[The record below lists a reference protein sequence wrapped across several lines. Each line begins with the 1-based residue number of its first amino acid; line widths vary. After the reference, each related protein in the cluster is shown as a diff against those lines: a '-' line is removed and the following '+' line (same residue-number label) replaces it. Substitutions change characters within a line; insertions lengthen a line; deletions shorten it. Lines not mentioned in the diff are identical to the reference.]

1 MSFSIVRMPWLAC
14 ALIAVS
20 FTLMFNAHPARAH
33 LWYPKECCNEQDCFR
48 ATSVVKLPDGSLR
61 MTAGPIKVTVPPDFE
76 KFPSQ
81 DNDAHVCVY
90 SDLQGRYRPR
100 CVFLPGI
107 G

>member
-1 MSFSIVRMPWLAC
+1 MSFALDKNLGLVS
-14 ALIAVS
+14 ALIMALAIMS
-20 FTLMFNAHPARAH
+20 NSTSARAH

-48 ATSVVKLPDGSLR
+48 ATSVVRLPDGSLR
-61 MTAGPIKVTVPPDFE
+61 MTAGPIRVIVPPGFE

-81 DNDAHVCVY
+81 DNDAHVCVF
-90 SDLQGRYRPR
+90 SDLQGRYHPR

>member
-1 MSFSIVRMPWLAC
+1 MGCGFDRTLWLAS
-14 ALIAVS
+14 ALIIGLAL
-20 FTLMFNAHPARAH
+20 TLHPPKAHAH

-48 ATSVVKLPDGSLR
+48 ATSVVRLPDGSLR
-61 MTAGPIKVTVPPDFE
+61 MIAGPIRVTVPPDFE

-81 DNDAHVCVY
+81 DNDAHVCVF
-90 SDLQGRYRPR
+90 SDMRGRYQPR

>member
-1 MSFSIVRMPWLAC
+1 MSNSFNRLNLVPAGLAIMAVLISFGPAP
-14 ALIAVS
+14 AL
-20 FTLMFNAHPARAH
+20 AH
-33 LWYPKECCNEQDCFR
+33 LWYPKECCNDQDCFR
-48 ATSVVKLPDGSLR
+48 ATSVVQLPDGSLR

>member
-1 MSFSIVRMPWLAC
+1 MGYRAAQLCFVTVSLALT
-14 ALIAVS
+14 ALAS
-20 FTLMFNAHPARAH
+20 LSPTPAHAH

-48 ATSVVKLPDGSLR
+48 ATSVERLPDGSLR
-61 MTAGPIKVTVPPDFE
+61 MRAGNIKVTVPPDFE

-81 DNDAHVCVY
+81 DNDAHVCVF
-90 SDLQGRYRPR
+90 SDLQGRYHAR